1 MIEFKDYYPEA
12 ELIVLNVNYRSTQSI
27 INVYTVLLKIIRPD

>member
-27 INVYTVLLKIIRPD
+27 INVAGRVIENNKTD